1 MLHKSL
7 LAARQSSFMATQYHT
22 VRRNLMLT
30 TSTRVFGAKGAAIP
44 EGF

>member
-1 MLHKSL
+1 
-7 LAARQSSFMATQYHT
+7 
-22 VRRNLMLT
+22 MLT